1 MDIKLEVAAKMT
13 VETIAYL
20 HDSEL
25 KTKPCDLY
33 EWFGEET
40 CQKIDFNSE
49 INAVKL
55 PEGKYKITIV
65 IEKI

>member
-1 MDIKLEVAAKMT
+1 MDIQLDVAVKMT
-13 VETIAYL
+13 VEATAYL
-20 HDSEL
+20 HNGEL

-33 EWFGEET
+33 AWYGEVT

-49 INAVKL
+49 INAIKL
-55 PEGKYKITIV
+55 PEGEYKITIV